1 MRKAKLLLFFCGMS
15 VFAEEFIIS
24 YEVKMR
30 NDLLSGE
37 SYRVSKVIVPK
48 GADGLKE
55 GKFKVLKSC
64 KILPEENLEESEI
77 QKFLK
82 LHKEEVLDCLYSSG
96 IELYDE
102 ATTKNLQS
110 QSKTIFKI
118 PPKRILAVLENGVIN
133 LSVLEKK

>member
-1 MRKAKLLLFFCGMS
+1 MKRAKLLLFFYVMS
-15 VFAEEFIIS
+15 ASSEEFIIS

-30 NDLLSGE
+30 NELLSGE
-37 SYRVSKVIVPK
+37 SYRVSKVITPR
-48 GADGLKE
+48 GEDGLKK

-64 KILPEENLEESEI
+64 QILPEEHLEEKGM

-96 IELYDE
+96 VELYDE

-118 PPKRILAVLENGVIN
+118 PPKRILAVLKDGVVN
-133 LSVLEKK
+133 LSVLEKE